1 MSNYFKQI
9 NYEEE
14 EKMTDY
20 DAEESIRFMTESGFG
35 FVCEQNDEGEE
46 IHRMSKIVLN
56 EYRKNRKNWLLR
68 NGESIAKFLN
78 NFHQQLCVDR
88 QYKYT
93 ITIEINTIPVF
104 RSLNKDDIYNYFTDN
119 EEEFNNSN
127 MYKTIYIKFKLIEES
142 EKDDIIKNEFKI
154 KNIKNINNKY

>member
-20 DAEESIRFMTESGFG
+20 DAEKSIDFMTKYGFG